1 MNIQQKFEKFNRE
14 HPTVYKELVRLA
26 QIAKIQGVS
35 RYSAKAMFEIVRWNL
50 MRRRLGRSFRIN
62 NNFTSRY
69 ARLINKNEPELRNF
83 FTVRKLKA

>member
-1 MNIQQKFEKFNRE
+1 MNIQQKFENFNCE
-14 HPTVYKELVRLA
+14 HPTIYKELVRLA

-35 RYSAKAMFEIVRWNL
+35 SYSAKAMFEIVRWNL

-69 ARLINKNEPELRNF
+69 ARLINKNEPGLRNF
-83 FTVRKLKA
+83 FTVRKLKS